1 MLYLGC
7 AESSVISVPRDKFVT
22 KQKILRFFCFFL
34 YVLNSQIN
42 LICRIHE
49 DSKGFN

>member
-7 AESSVISVPRDKFVT
+7 AESSVISLPRDKFVT
-22 KQKILRFFCFFL
+22 KQKIVLFFL

>member
-7 AESSVISVPRDKFVT
+7 AESSVISLPRDKFVT
-22 KQKILRFFCFFL
+22 KQKFFFL

>member
-1 MLYLGC
+1 MLYMGC
-7 AESSVISVPRDKFVT
+7 AESSVISLPRDKFVT
-22 KQKILRFFCFFL
+22 KQKILLFFFFL

-49 DSKGFN
+49 DSKGFH

>member
-7 AESSVISVPRDKFVT
+7 AESSVISLPRDKFVT
-22 KQKILRFFCFFL
+22 KQKIIIIIFL

>member
-1 MLYLGC
+1 MLYLGR
-7 AESSVISVPRDKFVT
+7 AESSVISLPRDKFVT
-22 KQKILRFFCFFL
+22 KQKILLFFFL